1 MDYSRDFD
9 IDLKEGE
16 EGELLVKELALGN
29 RKIEVKRDFMVSR
42 TGNLAIELESRGK
55 ASGLAITTAEWWAFV
70 LDGPVFNGE
79 VLLFIKTDRLKKIVD
94 NIKTEKGTIRGGD
107 NNTSELVLVP
117 VQELASKELQ
127 YA

>member
-16 EGELLVKELALGN
+16 VGELLVKELALGN

-94 NIKTEKGTIRGGD
+94 KIKIDKGTIRGGD

>member
-94 NIKTEKGTIRGGD
+94 KIKIEKGTIRGGD